1 MRTIY
6 NIMATTIKI
15 SEEMRDYLNGLKIH
29 PRETYNDVL
38 ARVFEDM
45 RELNEKTKREI
56 KKALKEIEDG
66 KYKTH
71 EEVGKELGF

>member
-1 MRTIY
+1 MEYIY
-6 NIMATTIKI
+6 YIMATTIKI
-15 SEEMRDYLNGLKIH
+15 SEEMRDYLNELKLH
-29 PRETYNDVL
+29 PRETYNDIL
-38 ARVFEDM
+38 ERVFEDM

-56 KKALKEIEDG
+56 KKAIKEIKDG